1 MSKQIEATSSKSQSK
16 AIKIPLNLF
25 TNTENTL
32 KMQKSLLKKDF
43 SAIITD
49 YKTIKKQSEYT
60 SQAFYSSIEDYSNNF
75 LITSEKLLLASILI
89 PKLIE
94 VIQLCKSENMGLRE
108 KIFFVQKNLPFYIPE
123 KGDPIDFAM
132 AEYVNSLKFPLKIP
146 FVREEQGTYLFGS
159 KNVKIKYQNKK
170 LFIVAFNSNIAIEE
184 FVAKNTQEE
193 EKILEQHKKLE
204 KMKNLNLSKISN
216 SGSNEELSPF
226 AISPV
231 NTKNLNTSILL
242 RSTSSGTRGSP
253 LGTAENSFISTS
265 PTKLKKGYFSNQTK
279 NLKKK

>member
-132 AEYVNSLKFPLKIP
+132 ASSVLFENSYF
-146 FVREEQGTYLFGS
+146 
-159 KNVKIKYQNKK
+159 
-170 LFIVAFNSNIAIEE
+170 
-184 FVAKNTQEE
+184 
-193 EKILEQHKKLE
+193 LE
-204 KMKNLNLSKISN
+204 KNREKYSELPSFMSN
-216 SGSNEELSPF
+216 CN
-226 AISPV
+226 
-231 NTKNLNTSILL
+231 
-242 RSTSSGTRGSP
+242 
-253 LGTAENSFISTS
+253 
-265 PTKLKKGYFSNQTK
+265 Y
-279 NLKKK
+279 

>member
-1 MSKQIEATSSKSQSK
+1 
-16 AIKIPLNLF
+16 
-25 TNTENTL
+25 
-32 KMQKSLLKKDF
+32 MQKSLLKKDF